1 MPGGHGEA
9 VARTT
14 LSGMDER
21 GPRTGPV
28 AGTTRRW
35 LDDVLGLLLPVECP
49 GCGRWDVP
57 LCADCARVFDGG
69 PWRCEDGAPMLAAVP
84 GEPSAAD
91 PGGSDPDVAAP
102 EPGPRLPV
110 WALAAYAG
118 ATRGVVLAWKN
129 GSRRDLARTVE
140 DVGRRAGRA
149 WGDVLLGE
157 GRWPGAGLTVVPAP
171 SGARRR
177 LAGRFVVGPLADAVA
192 QGLATARPAP
202 AVRVTAVDALRRGS
216 GRAHQAGLGVAARG
230 ANRRDMRLAR
240 SLSPGRPCVLV
251 DDVLTTGA
259 TLAECRRTLVT
270 AGHAVVGALV
280 LAATPP
286 SAGRPRAGAS

>member
-1 MPGGHGEA
+1 MVEQ
-9 VARTT
+9 
-14 LSGMDER
+14 

-28 AGTTRRW
+28 AGSTRRW
-35 LDDVLGLLLPVECP
+35 LEDVLGLLLPVECP

-57 LCADCARVFDGG
+57 VCADCARVFDGG
-69 PWRCEDGAPMLAAVP
+69 PWRCESGAPMLAAVS
-84 GEPSAAD
+84 GEQPSPD
-91 PGGSDPDVAAP
+91 PGGGTPGVAAP
-102 EPGPRLPV
+102 ETGPRLPV
-110 WALAAYAG
+110 WALAVYAG

-129 GSRRDLARTVE
+129 GSRRDLARTIAAI
-140 DVGRRAGRA
+140 GRHAGRA

-157 GRWPGAGLTVVPAP
+157 GRWSGAHLLVVPAP

-177 LAGRFVVGPLADAVA
+177 LAGRFVVGPLAGAVA
-192 QGLATARPAP
+192 QGLETAAHGTATTGPAQ
-202 AVRVTAVDALRRGS
+202 AERVMAVDALRRGS

-240 SLSPGRPCVLV
+240 ALPPGSACVLV

-259 TLAECRRTLVT
+259 TLAECRRTLVA
-270 AGHAVVGALV
+270 AGHDVVGALV

-286 SAGRPRAGAS
+286 SAGRRGAGAS

>member
-1 MPGGHGEA
+1 M
-9 VARTT
+9 RTT
-14 LSGMDER
+14 LCGMDER
-21 GPRTGPV
+21 GLRTGPV

-57 LCADCARVFDGG
+57 ICADCARVFDGG
-69 PWRCEDGAPMLAAVP
+69 PWRCESGAPMLAAVE
-84 GEPSAAD
+84 GEASAAD
-91 PGGSDPDVAAP
+91 QGEGAPDVAAR
-102 EPGPRLPV
+102 EAGPRLPV
-110 WALAAYAG
+110 WALAVYAG

-140 DVGRRAGRA
+140 AVGRRAGRA

-157 GRWPGAGLTVVPAP
+157 GRWPGGDLTVVPAP

-177 LAGRFVVGPLADAVA
+177 LAGRFVVGPLAGAVA
-192 QGLATARPAP
+192 QGLATAARGPVTTGP
-202 AVRVTAVDALRRGS
+202 QRAVRVTAVDALRRGS

-230 ANRRDMRLAR
+230 ANRRDMRLVR
-240 SLSPGRPCVLV
+240 SLRTGRACVLV

-259 TLAECRRTLVT
+259 TLAECRRTLVA
-270 AGHAVVGALV
+270 AGHDVVGALV

-286 SAGRPRAGAS
+286 SAGRRGAGAS

>member
-1 MPGGHGEA
+1 
-9 VARTT
+9 
-14 LSGMDER
+14 
-21 GPRTGPV
+21 
-28 AGTTRRW
+28 

-57 LCADCARVFDGG
+57 LCPDCARVFDSG
-69 PWRCEDGAPMLAAVP
+69 PWRCESGAPMLAAVP
-84 GEPSAAD
+84 GEPSAPNPGGAD
-91 PGGSDPDVAAP
+91 PEVAAS
-102 EPGPRLPV
+102 EPGSRLPV
-110 WALAAYAG
+110 WALAGYAG

-129 GSRRDLARTVE
+129 GRRRDLARTIE
-140 DVGRRAGRA
+140 AVGRRAGHS

-157 GRWPGAGLTVVPAP
+157 GRWPGADLVVVPAP

-192 QGLATARPAP
+192 QGLATAARAP
-202 AVRVTAVDALRRGS
+202 TTAGPPSSVRVTAIDALRRGS

-230 ANRRDMRLAR
+230 ANRRDMRLAH
-240 SLSPGRPCVLV
+240 SLQPGRSCVLV

-259 TLAECRRTLVT
+259 TLAECRRTLVA
-270 AGHAVVGALV
+270 AGHDVVGALV

-286 SAGRPRAGAS
+286 SAGRRGAGAS

>member
-1 MPGGHGEA
+1 
-9 VARTT
+9 
-14 LSGMDER
+14 MDER
-21 GPRTGPV
+21 GSRTGPL

-57 LCADCARVFDGG
+57 LCPDCARVFDGG
-69 PWRCEDGAPMLAAVP
+69 PWRCESGAPMLAAVP
-84 GEPSAAD
+84 GEPSAPD
-91 PGGSDPDVAAP
+91 PGGADPEVAAP
-102 EPGPRLPV
+102 EPGSRLPV

-129 GSRRDLARTVE
+129 GRRRDLARTVE
-140 DVGRRAGRA
+140 AVGRRAGRS

-157 GRWPGAGLTVVPAP
+157 GRWPGADLVVVPAP

-192 QGLATARPAP
+192 QGLATAARAP
-202 AVRVTAVDALRRGS
+202 TTAGPPSSVRVTAIDALRRGS

-230 ANRRDMRLAR
+230 ANRRDMRLAH
-240 SLSPGRPCVLV
+240 SLQPGRSCVLV

-259 TLAECRRTLVT
+259 TLAECRRTLVA
-270 AGHAVVGALV
+270 AGHDVVGALV

-286 SAGRPRAGAS
+286 SAGRRGAGAS